1 MQSGWPSCC
10 PATAAMGSPLASTV
24 ADPYRLLGL
33 TAAASGAE
41 IKAAYRARVKQHL

>member
-1 MQSGWPSCC
+1 MARLLQGL
-10 PATAAMGSPLASTV
+10 AAMGSPLASTA
-24 ADPYRLLGL
+24 ADPYRVLGL